1 MMDLQKEEGILEQ
14 KFDEGIEKGKIE
26 VAKAMLA
33 EGGSSSKSDLEDNLS
48 REELSSLIDGEDA
61 NERLPLRDVRSFP
74 RKKSSTFS
82 SKSPDGESTPSDEKL
97 GSSVTGNKA
106 TKNSAEHTDVFRFSP
121 VNENRE
127 SSVIAEDRGS
137 STKNK
142 EINVEHQDN
151 HPEKRFM
158 SMPNQGLRNKSNSN
172 RASDLACTINGSNTN
187 EVPDIKVMKP
197 SEEYH
202 SGGHLNHE
210 LGSTSNLNRA
220 DGSGGN
226 MNEEPHATTDT
237 VVKFY
242 DYYLG
247 SLSLQLF
254 NICEEK
260 NIDKA
265 RFYQKINFLYEN
277 GRLYDVLFSQNKEGD
292 TLLHVA
298 IKKNDVDLT
307 KEVLRILKRPY
318 NSNDSY
324 KYRYFKDKEE
334 SEKPLSKVINTKN
347 REKKDVITLLI
358 EGDNPEC
365 ISAVFKY
372 LIRENFNRKNEEGY
386 APLHEAMRLKSSN
399 AVEKLLESEH
409 VEVELRDESLH
420 KAYNYVYDEEIT
432 QLFINYYNN
441 KINDLHKRLVD
452 SNRKLAQTEHNLSK
466 RKSIFA
472 YSGVASFFAQISKV
486 ICDIITER
494 IPLLNNVLS
503 VTASPPGLMVY
514 LIH

>member
-1 MMDLQKEEGILEQ
+1 
-14 KFDEGIEKGKIE
+14 
-26 VAKAMLA
+26 MLRTTV
-33 EGGSSSKSDLEDNLS
+33 GGSS
-48 REELSSLIDGEDA
+48 
-61 NERLPLRDVRSFP
+61 
-74 RKKSSTFS
+74 
-82 SKSPDGESTPSDEKL
+82 
-97 GSSVTGNKA
+97 
-106 TKNSAEHTDVFRFSP
+106 
-121 VNENRE
+121 
-127 SSVIAEDRGS
+127 
-137 STKNK
+137 
-142 EINVEHQDN
+142 
-151 HPEKRFM
+151 
-158 SMPNQGLRNKSNSN
+158 
-172 RASDLACTINGSNTN
+172 
-187 EVPDIKVMKP
+187 
-197 SEEYH
+197 
-202 SGGHLNHE
+202 
-210 LGSTSNLNRA
+210 
-220 DGSGGN
+220 
-226 MNEEPHATTDT
+226 
-237 VVKFY
+237 Y
-242 DYYLG
+242 DYYLE
-247 SLSLQLF
+247 SLSLQLL

-277 GRLYDVLFSQNKEGD
+277 GCLYDVLFSQNKEGD

-318 NSNDSY
+318 NSNNSY

-386 APLHEAMRLKSSN
+386 APLHEAMRFRSTN
-399 AVEKLLESEH
+399 AVSMLLESEN

-432 QLFINYYNN
+432 QLFINYYDN

-503 VTASPPGLMVY
+503 VIASPPGLMVY
-514 LIH
+514 LIHCTNEELLKCKEKNSSLKEELNSCIREREQLENKLYSFQKVDKISKQLLSVSSQLQDYKEENEILKEGLYSFRESCSTQMNSVFTQQVVPGRDNVFNSPSTNCTHL